1 MDFTDIGA
9 IFHVR
14 RWRLLSV
21 AAFVHL
27 FCAITRP
34 RFQDSCSPM
43 DIARFLVERRLV
55 LALLTVVISVAVGWG
70 VTKTRTDP
78 RSDAILP
85 EDDYL
90 RAEVDEVQ
98 ADFPRSRSALFTFI
112 APGGDIFNREALGAM
127 EALHERFGEVQSA
140 VAVGSLVNY
149 RLNAVDE
156 LIYGRQYLLPPLD
169 DLSDDDLSV
178 IRDVALADEDLVKS
192 QLARDGDMALAV
204 LKYRPGTDQLSE
216 RLEIARSVTALRDR
230 LRGDFPGVE
239 IYALGEDLFELDSY
253 NAQVKDRNNLAPL
266 VALATTLLLWI
277 CLNSL
282 VYALCT
288 LAVSFLAILLTLGTV
303 GWSGFA
309 FNQISNMGPLVVL
322 TIAMAHGIHI
332 ISIYLQGLHEGRT
345 KLAALEESLR
355 LNLQPVTLA
364 TVTTGMGFLSLN
376 YCSSAGIYGFGNA
389 VALGVFWSYLVTLTL
404 LPAMMLWV
412 PTRRIPRPLG
422 VRGMIRSV
430 SRLVVTR
437 SNALFWGLSVV
448 IVVCLSLLP
457 LNKVDFD
464 RFEFIDKES
473 DFHRVITALAEKIG
487 NDQSLVY
494 ALDSGE
500 YYGIANPEFMLEVER
515 FADWLEQQPDVS
527 LVSSYVGMLKN
538 LNKAEHDNDEAW
550 HRLPEDNLQ
559 VIDYLVS
566 YQLVQEIE
574 PHLEPIFDPEYTTV
588 RVVVGTSNLSNV
600 QLLDLN
606 RRIEAWYRDNI
617 NSQYRVLHGSNSIL
631 YARLNDTISRQL
643 LEGFTVSFILIT
655 LTMLIGLRSWRY
667 GLISI
672 APNLLPP
679 AVVFGVWG
687 LFVGQLSPYI
697 LMLFSISIGLVVDDS
712 VHVLS
717 KYMAARREGQQ
728 PDEAVHYSL
737 DKAGSA
743 ITITTAALAV
753 GTMILVFSNTYY
765 YQNVALMLTPI
776 IVVALLLDMLFL
788 PPLLVKFD
796 RLLDGRSDGPPGA
809 GQPTPTDPA
818 AG

>member
-1 MDFTDIGA
+1 MD
-9 IFHVR
+9 
-14 RWRLLSV
+14 L
-21 AAFVHL
+21 
-27 FCAITRP
+27 
-34 RFQDSCSPM
+34 
-43 DIARFLVERRLV
+43 ARTLVERRTLLAV
-55 LALLTVVISVAVGWG
+55 LTIIVSIVVGWG
-70 VTKTRTDP
+70 VTKTSIDP

-85 EDDYL
+85 EDDPYA
-90 RAEVDEVQ
+90 AEVKAVE

-112 APGGDIFNREALGAM
+112 APDGDIFNREALTAM
-127 EALHERFGEVQSA
+127 EALHARFGEVQSA
-140 VAVGSLVNY
+140 VAVGSMVNY
-149 RLNAVDE
+149 QLNAVDE
-156 LIYGRQYLLPPLD
+156 TIYGRQYLLPPVD
-169 DLSDDDLSV
+169 SLSDNDLAEV
-178 IRDVALADEDLVKS
+178 RDIALADEDLVKT
-192 QLARDGDMALAV
+192 QLARDGDMALAIF
-204 LKYRPGTDQLSE
+204 KYRPSGEGLSE
-216 RLEIARSVTALRDR
+216 RLEIARSVVALRDR
-230 LRGDFPGVE
+230 LRGDYPGVE
-239 IYALGEDLFELDSY
+239 IYVLGNDLFELDSY
-253 NAQVKDRNNLAPL
+253 NAQIKDRNNLAPL
-266 VALATTLLLWI
+266 VALATTLLLWL

-288 LAVSFLAILLTLGTV
+288 LVVSFLGILLTIGTV

-332 ISIYLQGLHEGRT
+332 ISIYLQGLHEGLS
-345 KLAALEESLR
+345 KLEALEQSLR

-364 TVTTGMGFLSLN
+364 TVTTAMGFLSLN

-389 VALGVFWSYLVTLTL
+389 VAMGVVWAYLVTLTL
-404 LPAMMLWV
+404 LPALIMWV

-422 VRGMIRSV
+422 VRGMIRRV
-430 SRLVVTR
+430 SDLVTQR
-437 SNALFWGLSVV
+437 GNALFWGLSVI
-448 IVVCLSLLP
+448 IVVCLAMLP

-464 RFEFIDKES
+464 RFEFIDKDS

-494 ALDSGE
+494 AIDSGQ
-500 YYGIANPEFMLEVER
+500 YYGIADPAFMLEVER
-515 FADWLEQQPDVS
+515 FADWLEEQPDVS
-527 LVSSYVGMLKN
+527 VVNSYVGMLKT
-538 LNKAEHDNDEAW
+538 LNEAENDNDEAW
-550 HRLPEDNLQ
+550 HILPDDNLQ
-559 VIDYLVS
+559 VIDYLVG

-600 QLLDLN
+600 QLLELN
-606 RRIEAWYRDNI
+606 KRIEAWHTANI
-617 NSQYRVLHGSNSIL
+617 NPDYRVLHGSNTIL

-643 LEGFTVSFILIT
+643 LEGFTVSFLLIT
-655 LTMLIGLRSWRY
+655 LTMLVGLRSVRY

-717 KYMAARREGQQ
+717 KYMAARKAGED
-728 PDEAVHYSL
+728 PDEAVRYSL

-743 ITITTAALAV
+743 ITITTAALAM
-753 GTMILVFSNTYY
+753 GTFILVFSNTYY

-776 IVVALLLDMLFL
+776 IVVALLLDLLFL
-788 PPLLVKFD
+788 PPLLVKLD
-796 RLLDGRSDGPPGA
+796 RFLDRRGEVSA
-809 GQPTPTDPA
+809 
-818 AG
+818 

>member
-1 MDFTDIGA
+1 MD
-9 IFHVR
+9 
-14 RWRLLSV
+14 L
-21 AAFVHL
+21 
-27 FCAITRP
+27 
-34 RFQDSCSPM
+34 
-43 DIARFLVERRLV
+43 ARTLVERRTLLAV
-55 LALLTVVISVAVGWG
+55 LTIIVSIVVGWG
-70 VTKTRTDP
+70 VTKTSIDT

-85 EDDYL
+85 EDDPYA
-90 RAEVDEVQ
+90 AEVKAVE

-112 APGGDIFNREALGAM
+112 APDGDIFNREALTAM
-127 EALHERFGEVQSA
+127 EALHARFGEVQSA
-140 VAVGSLVNY
+140 VAVGSMVNY

-156 LIYGRQYLLPPLD
+156 TIYGRQYLLPPVD
-169 DLSDDDLSV
+169 SLSDNDLAEV
-178 IRDVALADEDLVKS
+178 RDIALADEDLVKT
-192 QLARDGDMALAV
+192 QLARDGDMALAIF
-204 LKYRPGTDQLSE
+204 KYRPSGEGLSE
-216 RLEIARSVTALRDR
+216 RLEIARSVVALRDR
-230 LRGDFPGVE
+230 LRGDYPGVE
-239 IYALGEDLFELDSY
+239 IYVLGNDLFELDSY
-253 NAQVKDRNNLAPL
+253 NAQIKDRNNLAPL
-266 VALATTLLLWI
+266 VALATTLLLWL

-288 LAVSFLAILLTLGTV
+288 LVVSFLGILLTIGTV

-332 ISIYLQGLHEGRT
+332 ISIYLQGLHEGLS
-345 KLAALEESLR
+345 KLEALEQSLR

-364 TVTTGMGFLSLN
+364 TVTTAMGFLSLN

-389 VALGVFWSYLVTLTL
+389 VAMGVVWAYLVTLTL
-404 LPAMMLWV
+404 LPALIMWV

-422 VRGMIRSV
+422 VRGMIRRV
-430 SRLVVTR
+430 SDLVTQR
-437 SNALFWGLSVV
+437 GNALFWGLSVI
-448 IVVCLSLLP
+448 IVVCLAMLP

-464 RFEFIDKES
+464 RFEFIDKDS

-494 ALDSGE
+494 AIDSGQ
-500 YYGIANPEFMLEVER
+500 YYGIADPAFMLEVER
-515 FADWLEQQPDVS
+515 FADWLEEQPDVS
-527 LVSSYVGMLKN
+527 VVNSYVGMLKT
-538 LNKAEHDNDEAW
+538 LNEAENDNDEAW
-550 HRLPEDNLQ
+550 HILPEDNLQ
-559 VIDYLVS
+559 VIDYLVG

-600 QLLDLN
+600 QLLELN
-606 RRIEAWYRDNI
+606 KRIEAWHTANI
-617 NSQYRVLHGSNSIL
+617 NPDYRVLHGSNTIL
-631 YARLNDTISRQL
+631 YAWLNDTISRQL
-643 LEGFTVSFILIT
+643 LEGFTVSFLLIT
-655 LTMLIGLRSWRY
+655 LTMLVGLRSVRY

-717 KYMAARREGQQ
+717 KYMAARKAGEN
-728 PDEAVHYSL
+728 PDEAVRYSL

-743 ITITTAALAV
+743 ITITTAALAM
-753 GTMILVFSNTYY
+753 GTFILVFSNTYY

-776 IVVALLLDMLFL
+776 IVVALLLDLLFL
-788 PPLLVKFD
+788 PPLLVKLD
-796 RLLDGRSDGPPGA
+796 RFLDRRGEVSA
-809 GQPTPTDPA
+809 
-818 AG
+818 

>member
-1 MDFTDIGA
+1 
-9 IFHVR
+9 
-14 RWRLLSV
+14 
-21 AAFVHL
+21 
-27 FCAITRP
+27 
-34 RFQDSCSPM
+34 M
-43 DIARFLVERRLV
+43 DIARTLVKRRTLLAVLTLV
-55 LALLTVVISVAVGWG
+55 VSVVIGWG
-70 VTKTRTDP
+70 VTKTSIDP

-85 EDDYL
+85 EDDPY
-90 RAEVDEVQ
+90 AAQVAAVE

-112 APGGDIFNREALGAM
+112 APGGDIFNREALTAM
-127 EALHERFGEVQSA
+127 EALHARFGEVQSA
-140 VAVGSLVNY
+140 VAVGSMVNY

-156 LIYGRQYLLPPLD
+156 TIYGRQYLLPPVD
-169 DLSDDDLSV
+169 SLSDSDLAQV
-178 IRDVALADEDLVKS
+178 RDIALADEDLVKT
-192 QLARDGDMALAV
+192 QLARDGDMALAIF
-204 LKYRPGTDQLSE
+204 KYRPSGEGLSE
-216 RLEIARSVTALRDR
+216 RLEIARSVVALRDR
-230 LRGDFPGVE
+230 LRGDYPGVE
-239 IYALGEDLFELDSY
+239 IYVLGNDLFELDSY
-253 NAQVKDRNNLAPL
+253 NAQIKDRNNLAPL
-266 VALATTLLLWI
+266 VALATTLLLWL

-288 LAVSFLAILLTLGTV
+288 LVVSFLGILLTIGTV

-332 ISIYLQGLHEGRT
+332 ISIYLQGLHEGLS
-345 KLAALEESLR
+345 KLEALEQSLR

-364 TVTTGMGFLSLN
+364 TVTTAMGFLSLN

-389 VALGVFWSYLVTLTL
+389 VAMGVVWAYLVTLTL
-404 LPAMMLWV
+404 LPALIMWV

-422 VRGMIRSV
+422 VRGMIRRV
-430 SRLVVTR
+430 SDLVTQR
-437 SNALFWGLSVV
+437 GNALFWGLTVI
-448 IVVCLSLLP
+448 IVVCLAMLP

-464 RFEFIDKES
+464 RFEFIDKDS
-473 DFHRVITALAEKIG
+473 DFHRVITALAQKIG

-494 ALDSGE
+494 AVDSGQ
-500 YYGIANPEFMLEVER
+500 YYGIADPAFMREVER
-515 FADWLEQQPDVS
+515 FADWLEEQPDVS
-527 LVSSYVGMLKN
+527 VVNSYVGMLKT
-538 LNKAEHDNDEAW
+538 LNEAENDNDPAW
-550 HRLPEDNLQ
+550 HILPDDNLQ
-559 VIDYLVS
+559 VIDYLVG

-600 QLLDLN
+600 QLLELN
-606 RRIEAWYRDNI
+606 KSIEAWYADNI
-617 NSQYRVLHGSNSIL
+617 NPDYQVLHGSNTIL

-643 LEGFTVSFILIT
+643 LEGFTVSFLLIT
-655 LTMLIGLRSWRY
+655 LTMLVGLRSVRY

-717 KYMAARREGQQ
+717 KYMAARKAGDKPE
-728 PDEAVHYSL
+728 EAVRYSL

-743 ITITTAALAV
+743 ITITTAALAM
-753 GTMILVFSNTYY
+753 GTFILVFSNTYY

-776 IVVALLLDMLFL
+776 IVVALLLDLLFL
-788 PPLLVKFD
+788 PPLLVKLDKFLD
-796 RLLDGRSDGPPGA
+796 RR
-809 GQPTPTDPA
+809 GQISV
-818 AG
+818 

>member
-1 MDFTDIGA
+1 MD
-9 IFHVR
+9 
-14 RWRLLSV
+14 L
-21 AAFVHL
+21 
-27 FCAITRP
+27 
-34 RFQDSCSPM
+34 
-43 DIARFLVERRLV
+43 ARTLVERRTLLAV
-55 LALLTVVISVAVGWG
+55 LTIVVSVIVGWG
-70 VTKTRTDP
+70 VTKTSIDP

-85 EDDYL
+85 EDDPY
-90 RAEVDEVQ
+90 AAQVEAVE

-112 APGGDIFNREALGAM
+112 APDGDIFNREALTAM
-127 EALHERFGEVQSA
+127 EALHNRFGEVQSA

-156 LIYGRQYLLPPLD
+156 TLYGRQYLLPPLD
-169 DLSDDDLSV
+169 SLSDADLAQV
-178 IRDVALADEDLVKS
+178 RDIALTDEDLVKT
-192 QLARDGDMALAV
+192 QLARDGDMALAIF
-204 LKYRPGTDQLSE
+204 KYRPSGEGLTE
-216 RLEIARSVTALRDR
+216 RLEIARSVVALRDR
-230 LRGDFPGVE
+230 LRGDYPNVE
-239 IYALGEDLFELDSY
+239 IYVLGNDLFELDSY
-253 NAQVKDRNNLAPL
+253 NAQIKDRNNLAPL
-266 VALATTLLLWI
+266 VALATTLLLWL

-288 LAVSFLAILLTLGTV
+288 LVVSFLGILLTIGTV

-332 ISIYLQGLHEGRT
+332 ISIYLQGLHEGLT
-345 KLAALEESLR
+345 KLEALEQSLR

-364 TVTTGMGFLSLN
+364 TVTTAMGFLSLN

-389 VALGVFWSYLVTLTL
+389 VAMGVVWAYLVTLTL
-404 LPAMMLWV
+404 LPALIMWV

-422 VRGMIRSV
+422 VRGMIRRV
-430 SRLVVTR
+430 SDLVTQR
-437 SNALFWGLSVV
+437 GNALFWGLSVIIV
-448 IVVCLSLLP
+448 ICLAMLP

-464 RFEFIDKES
+464 RFEFIDKDS

-494 ALDSGE
+494 AIDSGQ
-500 YYGIANPEFMLEVER
+500 YYGIADPEFMLEVER

-527 LVSSYVGMLKN
+527 VVNSYVGMLKT
-538 LNKAEHDNDEAW
+538 LNEAENDNDPAW
-550 HRLPEDNLQ
+550 HILPNDNLQ
-559 VIDYLVS
+559 VIDYLVG

-600 QLLDLN
+600 QLLELN
-606 RRIEAWYRDNI
+606 KRIEAWHADNI
-617 NSQYRVLHGSNSIL
+617 NPDYRVLHGGNTIL
-631 YARLNDTISRQL
+631 YARLNNTISKQL
-643 LEGFTVSFILIT
+643 LEGFTVSFLLIT
-655 LTMLIGLRSWRY
+655 LTMLVGLRSVRY

-717 KYMAARREGQQ
+717 KYMAARKAGEK
-728 PDEAVHYSL
+728 PDEAVRYSL

-743 ITITTAALAV
+743 ITITTAALAM
-753 GTMILVFSNTYY
+753 GTFILVFSNTYY

-776 IVVALLLDMLFL
+776 IVVALLLDLLFL
-788 PPLLVKFD
+788 PPLLVKLD
-796 RLLDGRSDGPPGA
+796 RFLDRRGKVSA
-809 GQPTPTDPA
+809 
-818 AG
+818 

>member
-1 MDFTDIGA
+1 
-9 IFHVR
+9 
-14 RWRLLSV
+14 
-21 AAFVHL
+21 
-27 FCAITRP
+27 
-34 RFQDSCSPM
+34 M
-43 DIARFLVERRLV
+43 DIAHFLVNRRLP
-55 LALLTVVISVAVGWG
+55 LAMLTVLISALVGWG
-70 VTKTRTDP
+70 VTLTRVDP

-85 EDDYL
+85 EDDPY
-90 RAEVDEVQ
+90 AVEVEAVQ
-98 ADFPRSRSALFTFI
+98 EDFPRSRSALFTFI
-112 APGGDIFNREALGAM
+112 APEGDIFNRAALGAM
-127 EALHERFGEVQSA
+127 EALHTRFGEVQSA

-156 LIYGRQYLLPPLD
+156 VIYQRQYLLPPLD
-169 DLSDDDLSV
+169 SLTDADLEAV
-178 IRDVALADEDLVKS
+178 RRIALADEDLVKT
-192 QLARDGDMALAV
+192 QLSRDGDMALAV
-204 LKYRPGTDQLSE
+204 LKYRPASDDLKT
-216 RLEIARSVTALRDR
+216 RLDVARSVAALRDS
-230 LRGDFPGVE
+230 LRAQHPGVE
-239 IYALGEDLFELDSY
+239 VYALGNDLFELDSY
-253 NAQVKDRNNLAPL
+253 NAQIKDRNNLAPL
-266 VALATTLLLWI
+266 VALATTVLLWI

-288 LAVSFLAILLTLGTV
+288 LAVAFLAILLTVGSV

-332 ISIYLQGLHEGRT
+332 ISIYLQALHEG
-345 KLAALEESLR
+345 KAKADALYYSLR

-364 TVTTGMGFLSLN
+364 TITTAMGFLSLN
-376 YCSSAGIYGFGNA
+376 YCSSAGIYGFGNV
-389 VALGVFWSYLVTLTL
+389 VAMGVVWAYLVTLTL
-404 LPAMMLWV
+404 LPTIMLWI
-412 PTRRIPRPLG
+412 PARKIPRPLG
-422 VRGMIRSV
+422 IRGLINATAQ
-430 SRLVVTR
+430 LVTR
-437 SNALFWGLSVV
+437 HSNPLFWGLSLV
-448 IVVCLSLLP
+448 IIACLALLP
-457 LNKVDFD
+457 LNKVDFN
-464 RFEFIDKES
+464 RYEFIDKES

-550 HRLPEDNLQ
+550 HKLPGDNLQ

-574 PHLEPIFDPEYTTV
+574 PHLEPIFDPEYTTI
-588 RVVVGTSNLSNV
+588 RVMVGTSNLSNV

-606 RRIEAWYRDNI
+606 RRIEAWYRENI
-617 NSQYRVLHGSNSIL
+617 SSQYRVLHGSNSIL

-655 LTMLIGLRSWRY
+655 LTMLVGLRSWRY

-672 APNLLPP
+672 APNLFPP

-687 LFVGQLSPYI
+687 LLVGQLSPYI

-717 KYMAARREGQQ
+717 KYMTARKEGKS
-728 PDEAVHYSL
+728 PEEAVHYSL

-743 ITITTAALAV
+743 ITITTAGLAI
-753 GTMILVFSNTYY
+753 GTFILVFSNTFY

-776 IVVALLLDMLFL
+776 IVVALLLDVLFL
-788 PPLLVKFD
+788 PPLLVKLD
-796 RLLDGRSDGPPGA
+796 RLLGKGAPPA
-809 GQPTPTDPA
+809 TT
-818 AG
+818 

>member
-1 MDFTDIGA
+1 MD
-9 IFHVR
+9 
-14 RWRLLSV
+14 L
-21 AAFVHL
+21 
-27 FCAITRP
+27 
-34 RFQDSCSPM
+34 
-43 DIARFLVERRLV
+43 ARTLVERRTLLAV
-55 LALLTVVISVAVGWG
+55 LTIIVSIVVGWG
-70 VTKTRTDP
+70 VTKTSIDP

-85 EDDYL
+85 EDDPYA
-90 RAEVDEVQ
+90 AEVKAVE

-112 APGGDIFNREALGAM
+112 APDGDIFNREALTAM
-127 EALHERFGEVQSA
+127 EALHARFGEVQSA
-140 VAVGSLVNY
+140 VAVGSMVNY

-156 LIYGRQYLLPPLD
+156 TIYGRQYLLPPVD
-169 DLSDDDLSV
+169 SLSDNDLAEV
-178 IRDVALADEDLVKS
+178 RDIALADEDLVKT
-192 QLARDGDMALAV
+192 QLARDGDMALAIF
-204 LKYRPGTDQLSE
+204 KYRPSGEGLSE
-216 RLEIARSVTALRDR
+216 RLEIARSVVALRDR
-230 LRGDFPGVE
+230 LRGDYPGVE
-239 IYALGEDLFELDSY
+239 IYVLGNDLFELDSY
-253 NAQVKDRNNLAPL
+253 NAQIKDRNNLAPL
-266 VALATTLLLWI
+266 VALATTLLLWL

-288 LAVSFLAILLTLGTV
+288 LVVSFLGILLTIGTV

-332 ISIYLQGLHEGRT
+332 ISIYLQGLHEGLS
-345 KLAALEESLR
+345 KLEALEQSLR

-364 TVTTGMGFLSLN
+364 TVTTAMGFLSLN

-389 VALGVFWSYLVTLTL
+389 VAMGVVWAYLVTLTL
-404 LPAMMLWV
+404 LPALIMWV

-422 VRGMIRSV
+422 VRGMIRRV
-430 SRLVVTR
+430 SDLVTQR
-437 SNALFWGLSVV
+437 GNALFWGLSVV
-448 IVVCLSLLP
+448 IVVCLAMLP

-464 RFEFIDKES
+464 RFEFIDKDS

-494 ALDSGE
+494 AIDSGQ
-500 YYGIANPEFMLEVER
+500 YYGIADPAFMLEVER
-515 FADWLEQQPDVS
+515 FADWLEEQPDVS
-527 LVSSYVGMLKN
+527 VVNSYVGMLKT
-538 LNKAEHDNDEAW
+538 LNEAENDNDEAW
-550 HRLPEDNLQ
+550 HILPEDNLQ
-559 VIDYLVS
+559 VIDYLVG

-600 QLLDLN
+600 QLLELN
-606 RRIEAWYRDNI
+606 KRIEAWHTANI
-617 NSQYRVLHGSNSIL
+617 NPDYRVLHGSNTIL

-643 LEGFTVSFILIT
+643 LEGFTVSFLLIT
-655 LTMLIGLRSWRY
+655 LTMLVGLRSVRY

-717 KYMAARREGQQ
+717 KYMAARKAGEN
-728 PDEAVHYSL
+728 PDEAVRYSL

-743 ITITTAALAV
+743 ITITTAALAM
-753 GTMILVFSNTYY
+753 GTFILVFSNTYY

-776 IVVALLLDMLFL
+776 IVVALLLDLLFL
-788 PPLLVKFD
+788 PPLLVKLD
-796 RLLDGRSDGPPGA
+796 RFLDRRGEVSA
-809 GQPTPTDPA
+809 
-818 AG
+818 

>member
-1 MDFTDIGA
+1 MD
-9 IFHVR
+9 
-14 RWRLLSV
+14 L
-21 AAFVHL
+21 
-27 FCAITRP
+27 
-34 RFQDSCSPM
+34 
-43 DIARFLVERRLV
+43 ARTLVERRTLLAV
-55 LALLTVVISVAVGWG
+55 LTIIVSIVVGWG
-70 VTKTRTDP
+70 VTKTSIDP

-85 EDDYL
+85 EDDPYA
-90 RAEVDEVQ
+90 AEVKAVE

-112 APGGDIFNREALGAM
+112 APDGDIFNREALTAM
-127 EALHERFGEVQSA
+127 EALHARFGEVQSA
-140 VAVGSLVNY
+140 VAVGSMVNY

-156 LIYGRQYLLPPLD
+156 TIYGRQYLLPPVD
-169 DLSDDDLSV
+169 SLSDNDLAEV
-178 IRDVALADEDLVKS
+178 RDIALADEDLVKT
-192 QLARDGDMALAV
+192 QLARDGDMALAIF
-204 LKYRPGTDQLSE
+204 KYRPSGEGLSE
-216 RLEIARSVTALRDR
+216 RLEIARSVVALRDR
-230 LRGDFPGVE
+230 LRGDYPGVE
-239 IYALGEDLFELDSY
+239 IYVLGNDLFELDSY
-253 NAQVKDRNNLAPL
+253 NAQIKDRNNLAPL
-266 VALATTLLLWI
+266 VALATTLLLWL

-288 LAVSFLAILLTLGTV
+288 LVVSFLGILLTIGTV

-332 ISIYLQGLHEGRT
+332 ISIYLQGLHEGLS
-345 KLAALEESLR
+345 KLEALEQSLR

-364 TVTTGMGFLSLN
+364 TVTTAMGFLSLN

-389 VALGVFWSYLVTLTL
+389 VAMGVVWAYLVTLTL
-404 LPAMMLWV
+404 LPALIMWV

-422 VRGMIRSV
+422 VRGMIRRV
-430 SRLVVTR
+430 SDLVTQR
-437 SNALFWGLSVV
+437 GNALFWGLSVI
-448 IVVCLSLLP
+448 IVVCLAMLP

-464 RFEFIDKES
+464 RFEFIDKDS

-494 ALDSGE
+494 AIDSGQ
-500 YYGIANPEFMLEVER
+500 YYGIADPVFMLEVER
-515 FADWLEQQPDVS
+515 FADWLEEQPDVS
-527 LVSSYVGMLKN
+527 VVNSYVGMLKT
-538 LNKAEHDNDEAW
+538 LNEAENDNDEAW
-550 HRLPEDNLQ
+550 HILPDDNLQ
-559 VIDYLVS
+559 VIDYLVG

-600 QLLDLN
+600 QLLELN
-606 RRIEAWYRDNI
+606 KRIEAWHTANI
-617 NSQYRVLHGSNSIL
+617 NPDYRVLHGSNTIL

-643 LEGFTVSFILIT
+643 LEGFTVSFLLIT
-655 LTMLIGLRSWRY
+655 LTMLVGLRSVRY

-717 KYMAARREGQQ
+717 KYMAARKAGED
-728 PDEAVHYSL
+728 PDEAVRYSL

-743 ITITTAALAV
+743 ITITTAALAM
-753 GTMILVFSNTYY
+753 GTFILVFSNTYY

-776 IVVALLLDMLFL
+776 IVVALLLDLLFL
-788 PPLLVKFD
+788 PPLLVKLD
-796 RLLDGRSDGPPGA
+796 RFLDRRGEVSA
-809 GQPTPTDPA
+809 
-818 AG
+818 

>member
-1 MDFTDIGA
+1 MD
-9 IFHVR
+9 
-14 RWRLLSV
+14 L
-21 AAFVHL
+21 
-27 FCAITRP
+27 
-34 RFQDSCSPM
+34 
-43 DIARFLVERRLV
+43 ARTLVERRTLLAV
-55 LALLTVVISVAVGWG
+55 LTIVVSVIVGWG
-70 VTKTRTDP
+70 VTKTSIDP

-85 EDDYL
+85 EDDPY
-90 RAEVDEVQ
+90 AAQVEAVE

-112 APGGDIFNREALGAM
+112 APDGDIFNREALTAM
-127 EALHERFGEVQSA
+127 EALHNRFGEVQSA

-156 LIYGRQYLLPPLD
+156 TLYGRQYLLPPLD
-169 DLSDDDLSV
+169 SLSDADLAQV
-178 IRDVALADEDLVKS
+178 RDIALTDEDLVKT
-192 QLARDGDMALAV
+192 QLARDGDMALAIF
-204 LKYRPGTDQLSE
+204 KYRPSGEGLTE
-216 RLEIARSVTALRDR
+216 RLEIARSVVALRDR
-230 LRGDFPGVE
+230 LRGDYPNVE
-239 IYALGEDLFELDSY
+239 IYVLGNDLFELDSY
-253 NAQVKDRNNLAPL
+253 NAQIKDRNNLAPL
-266 VALATTLLLWI
+266 VALATTLLLWL

-288 LAVSFLAILLTLGTV
+288 LVVSFLGILLTIGTV

-309 FNQISNMGPLVVL
+309 FNQISNMGPLIVL

-332 ISIYLQGLHEGRT
+332 ISIYLQGLHEGLT
-345 KLAALEESLR
+345 KLEALEQSLR

-364 TVTTGMGFLSLN
+364 TVTTAMGFLSLN

-389 VALGVFWSYLVTLTL
+389 VAMGVVWAYLVTLTL
-404 LPAMMLWV
+404 LPALIMWV

-422 VRGMIRSV
+422 VRGMIRRV
-430 SRLVVTR
+430 SDLVTQR
-437 SNALFWGLSVV
+437 GNALFWGLSVIIV
-448 IVVCLSLLP
+448 ICLAMLP

-464 RFEFIDKES
+464 RFEFIDKDS

-494 ALDSGE
+494 AIDSGQ
-500 YYGIANPEFMLEVER
+500 YYGIADPEFMLEVER

-527 LVSSYVGMLKN
+527 VVNSYVGMLKT
-538 LNKAEHDNDEAW
+538 LNEAENDNDPAW
-550 HRLPEDNLQ
+550 HILPNDNLQ
-559 VIDYLVS
+559 VIDYLVG

-600 QLLDLN
+600 QLLELN
-606 RRIEAWYRDNI
+606 KRIEAWHADNI
-617 NSQYRVLHGSNSIL
+617 NPDYRVLHGGNTIL
-631 YARLNDTISRQL
+631 YARLNNTISKQL
-643 LEGFTVSFILIT
+643 LEGFTVSFLLIT
-655 LTMLIGLRSWRY
+655 LTMLVGLRSVRY

-717 KYMAARREGQQ
+717 KYMAARKAGEK
-728 PDEAVHYSL
+728 PDEAVRYSL

-743 ITITTAALAV
+743 ITITTAALAM
-753 GTMILVFSNTYY
+753 GTFILVFSNTYY

-776 IVVALLLDMLFL
+776 IVVALLLDLLFL
-788 PPLLVKFD
+788 PPLLVKLD
-796 RLLDGRSDGPPGA
+796 RFLDRRGKVSA
-809 GQPTPTDPA
+809 
-818 AG
+818 

>member
-1 MDFTDIGA
+1 MTI
-9 IFHVR
+9 IV
-14 RWRLLSV
+14 SIV
-21 AAFVHL
+21 
-27 FCAITRP
+27 
-34 RFQDSCSPM
+34 
-43 DIARFLVERRLV
+43 
-55 LALLTVVISVAVGWG
+55 VGWG
-70 VTKTRTDP
+70 VTKTSIDP

-85 EDDYL
+85 EDDPYA
-90 RAEVDEVQ
+90 AEVKAVE

-112 APGGDIFNREALGAM
+112 APDGDIFNREALTAM
-127 EALHERFGEVQSA
+127 EALHARFGEVQSA
-140 VAVGSLVNY
+140 VAVGSMVNY

-156 LIYGRQYLLPPLD
+156 TIYGRQYLLPPVD
-169 DLSDDDLSV
+169 SLSDNDLAEV
-178 IRDVALADEDLVKS
+178 RDIALADEDLVKT
-192 QLARDGDMALAV
+192 QLARDGDMALAIF
-204 LKYRPGTDQLSE
+204 KYRPSGEGLSE
-216 RLEIARSVTALRDR
+216 RLEIARSVVALRDR
-230 LRGDFPGVE
+230 LRGDYPGVE
-239 IYALGEDLFELDSY
+239 IYVLGNDLFELDSY
-253 NAQVKDRNNLAPL
+253 NAQIKDRNNLAPL
-266 VALATTLLLWI
+266 VALATTLLLWL

-288 LAVSFLAILLTLGTV
+288 LVVSFLGILLTIGTV

-332 ISIYLQGLHEGRT
+332 ISIYLQGLHEGLS
-345 KLAALEESLR
+345 KLEALEQSLR

-364 TVTTGMGFLSLN
+364 TVTTAMGFLSLN
-376 YCSSAGIYGFGNA
+376 YCSSVGIYGFGNA
-389 VALGVFWSYLVTLTL
+389 VAMGVVWAYLVTLTL
-404 LPAMMLWV
+404 LPALIMWV

-422 VRGMIRSV
+422 VRGMIRRV
-430 SRLVVTR
+430 SDLVTQR
-437 SNALFWGLSVV
+437 GNALFWGLSVI
-448 IVVCLSLLP
+448 IVVCLAMLP

-464 RFEFIDKES
+464 RFEFIDKDS

-494 ALDSGE
+494 AIDSGQ
-500 YYGIANPEFMLEVER
+500 YYGIADPAFMLEVER
-515 FADWLEQQPDVS
+515 FADWLKEQPDVS
-527 LVSSYVGMLKN
+527 VVNSYVGMLKT
-538 LNKAEHDNDEAW
+538 LNEAENDNDEAW
-550 HRLPEDNLQ
+550 HILPDDNLQ
-559 VIDYLVS
+559 VIDYLVG

-600 QLLDLN
+600 QLLELN
-606 RRIEAWYRDNI
+606 KRIEAWHTANI
-617 NSQYRVLHGSNSIL
+617 NPDYRVLHGSNTIL

-643 LEGFTVSFILIT
+643 LEGFTVSFLLIT
-655 LTMLIGLRSWRY
+655 LTMLVGLRSVRY

-717 KYMAARREGQQ
+717 KYMAARKAGED
-728 PDEAVHYSL
+728 PDEAVRYSL

-743 ITITTAALAV
+743 ITITTAALAM
-753 GTMILVFSNTYY
+753 GTFILVFSNTYY

-776 IVVALLLDMLFL
+776 IVVALLLDLLFL
-788 PPLLVKFD
+788 PPLLVKLD
-796 RLLDGRSDGPPGA
+796 RFLDRRGEVSA
-809 GQPTPTDPA
+809 
-818 AG
+818 

>member
-1 MDFTDIGA
+1 
-9 IFHVR
+9 
-14 RWRLLSV
+14 
-21 AAFVHL
+21 
-27 FCAITRP
+27 
-34 RFQDSCSPM
+34 M
-43 DIARFLVERRLV
+43 DIAHALVKRRSLLAV
-55 LALLTVVISVAVGWG
+55 LTIATSIGVGWG
-70 VTKTRTDP
+70 VTKTSIDP

-85 EDDYL
+85 EDDPY
-90 RAEVDEVQ
+90 AAQVEAVE
-98 ADFPRSRSALFTFI
+98 ADFPRNRSALFTFI
-112 APGGDIFNREALGAM
+112 APDGDIFNREALTAM
-127 EALHERFGEVQSA
+127 EALHARFGEVQSA

-149 RLNAVDE
+149 RLNPVDE
-156 LIYGRQYLLPPLD
+156 TQYGRQYLLPPVD
-169 DLSDDDLSV
+169 SLSDDELAQV
-178 IRDVALADEDLVKS
+178 RDIALADEDLVKT
-192 QLARDGDMALAV
+192 QLARDGDMALAAF
-204 LKYRPGTDQLSE
+204 KYRPSGEGLAE
-216 RLEIARSVTALRDR
+216 RLDIARSVVALRDR
-230 LRGDFPGVE
+230 LREDYPGVE
-239 IYALGEDLFELDSY
+239 IYVLGNDLFELDSY
-253 NAQVKDRNNLAPL
+253 NAQIKDRNNLAPL
-266 VALATTLLLWI
+266 VALATTVLLWL

-288 LAVSFLAILLTLGTV
+288 LAVSFLAILLTIGTV

-332 ISIYLQGLHEGRT
+332 IAIYLQGLHEGLT
-345 KLAALEESLR
+345 KIDALEHSVR

-389 VALGVFWSYLVTLTL
+389 VAIGVFWAYLVTLTL
-404 LPAMMLWV
+404 LPALIMWV

-422 VRGMIRSV
+422 VRGMIRRV
-430 SRLVVTR
+430 SALVTQR
-437 SNALFWGLSVV
+437 GNALFWGLSLI
-448 IVVCLSLLP
+448 IVVCLAMLP

-464 RFEFIDKES
+464 RFEFIDKDS

-494 ALDSGE
+494 AIDSGE
-500 YYGIANPEFMLEVER
+500 YYGIANPEFMLEIER
-515 FADWLEQQPDVS
+515 FADWLEEQPDVG
-527 LVSSYVGMLKN
+527 LVNSYVGMLKT
-538 LNKAEHDNDEAW
+538 LNEAENDNDEAW
-550 HRLPEDNLQ
+550 HVLPDDNLQ
-559 VIDYLVS
+559 VIDYLVG

-600 QLLDLN
+600 QLLELN
-606 RRIEAWYRDNI
+606 QRIEAWHSNNI
-617 NSQYRVLHGSNSIL
+617 NPDYRVLHGSNTIL

-643 LEGFTVSFILIT
+643 LEGFTVSFLLIT
-655 LTMLIGLRSWRY
+655 LTMLVGLRSVRY

-717 KYMAARREGQQ
+717 KYMAARKAGKN
-728 PDEAVHYSL
+728 PDEAVRYSL

-743 ITITTAALAV
+743 ITITTAALAM
-753 GTMILVFSNTYY
+753 GTFILVFSNTYY

-776 IVVALLLDMLFL
+776 IVVALLLDVLFL
-788 PPLLVKFD
+788 PPLLVK
-796 RLLDGRSDGPPGA
+796 LDNMFARPDQVSA
-809 GQPTPTDPA
+809 
-818 AG
+818 

>member
-1 MDFTDIGA
+1 
-9 IFHVR
+9 
-14 RWRLLSV
+14 
-21 AAFVHL
+21 
-27 FCAITRP
+27 
-34 RFQDSCSPM
+34 M
-43 DIARFLVERRLV
+43 DIARILVERRGLLAVLTLLV
-55 LALLTVVISVAVGWG
+55 SMAVGWG
-70 VTKTRTDP
+70 VTKTSVDP

-85 EDDYL
+85 EDDRL
-90 RAEVDEVQ
+90 AVEVEEVL

-112 APGGDIFNREALGAM
+112 APDGDIFNREALGAM
-127 EALHERFGEVQSA
+127 EALHVRFGEVQSA
-140 VAVGSLVNY
+140 VAVGSIVNY

-156 LIYGRQYLLPPLD
+156 LVYGRQYLLPPIAS
-169 DLSDDDLSV
+169 LSDADLSV
-178 IRDVALADEDLVKS
+178 IRDIALADEDLVKS
-192 QLARDGDMALAV
+192 QLARGGDMALAV
-204 LKYRPGTDQLSE
+204 LKYRPGTDQLTE
-216 RLEIARSVTALRDR
+216 RLDIARSVAVLRDR
-230 LRGDFPGVE
+230 LREDFPGVE
-239 IYALGEDLFELDSY
+239 IYSLGEDLFELDSY
-253 NAQVKDRNNLAPL
+253 NAQMKDRNNLAPL
-266 VALATTLLLWI
+266 VALATTLLLWV

-288 LAVSFLAILLTLGTV
+288 LVVSFLAIILTLGTV

-345 KLAALEESLR
+345 KTDALEESLR

-389 VALGVFWSYLVTLTL
+389 VALGVFWAYLVTLTL
-404 LPAMMLWV
+404 LPAIMLWV

-422 VRGMIRSV
+422 VRGMIRAV
-430 SRLVVTR
+430 SNLVTSR
-437 SNALFWGLSVV
+437 SNSLFWGLSLA
-448 IVVCLSLLP
+448 IIVCLALLP

-464 RFEFIDKES
+464 RFEFIDKDS

-494 ALDSGE
+494 AIDSGE
-500 YYGIANPEFMLEVER
+500 YYGIANPEFMLEIER
-515 FADWLEQQPDVS
+515 FADWLEEQPDVS
-527 LVSSYVGMLKN
+527 LVGSYVGMLKN
-538 LNKAEHDNDEAW
+538 LNKAENDNDEAW
-550 HRLPEDNLQ
+550 HKLPEDNLQ

-600 QLLDLN
+600 ELLNLN
-606 RRIEAWYRDNI
+606 RRIEAWYEANI
-617 NSQYRVLHGSNSIL
+617 SSDYRVLHGSNSIL

-655 LTMLIGLRSWRY
+655 LTMLIGLRSLRY

-717 KYMAARREGQQ
+717 KYIAARKAGEQ
-728 PDEAVHYSL
+728 PDDAVRYSL

-743 ITITTAALAV
+743 ITITTAALAM
-753 GTMILVFSNTYY
+753 GTFILVFSNTYY

-776 IVVALLLDMLFL
+776 IVVALLLDLLFL
-788 PPLLVKFD
+788 PPLLVKLD
-796 RLLDGRSDGPPGA
+796 RLLDRRPPAQTGGEPAGSGSGGR
-809 GQPTPTDPA
+809 
-818 AG
+818 

>member
-1 MDFTDIGA
+1 
-9 IFHVR
+9 
-14 RWRLLSV
+14 
-21 AAFVHL
+21 
-27 FCAITRP
+27 
-34 RFQDSCSPM
+34 M
-43 DIARFLVERRLV
+43 DIARTLVKRRTLLAVLTLV
-55 LALLTVVISVAVGWG
+55 VSVVIGWG
-70 VTKTRTDP
+70 VTKTSIDP

-85 EDDYL
+85 EDDPY
-90 RAEVDEVQ
+90 AAQVAAVE

-112 APGGDIFNREALGAM
+112 APGGDIFNREALTAM
-127 EALHERFGEVQSA
+127 EALHARFGEVQSA
-140 VAVGSLVNY
+140 VAVGSMVNY

-156 LIYGRQYLLPPLD
+156 TIYGRQYLLPPVD
-169 DLSDDDLSV
+169 SLSDSDLAQV
-178 IRDVALADEDLVKS
+178 RDIALADEDLVKT
-192 QLARDGDMALAV
+192 QLARDGDMALAIF
-204 LKYRPGTDQLSE
+204 KYRPSGEGLSE
-216 RLEIARSVTALRDR
+216 RLEIARSVVALRDR
-230 LRGDFPGVE
+230 LRGDYPGVE
-239 IYALGEDLFELDSY
+239 IYVLGNDLFELDSY
-253 NAQVKDRNNLAPL
+253 NAQIKDRNNLAPL
-266 VALATTLLLWI
+266 VALATTLLLWL

-288 LAVSFLAILLTLGTV
+288 LVVSFLGILLTIGTV

-332 ISIYLQGLHEGRT
+332 ISIYLQGLHEGLS
-345 KLAALEESLR
+345 KLEALEQSLR

-364 TVTTGMGFLSLN
+364 TVTTAMGFLSLN

-389 VALGVFWSYLVTLTL
+389 VAMGVVWAYLVTLTL
-404 LPAMMLWV
+404 LPALIMWV

-422 VRGMIRSV
+422 VRGMIRQV
-430 SRLVVTR
+430 SALVTER
-437 SNALFWGLSVV
+437 GNALFWGLSVI
-448 IVVCLSLLP
+448 IVVCLAMLP

-464 RFEFIDKES
+464 RFEFIDKDS
-473 DFHRVITALAEKIG
+473 DFHRVITALAQKIG

-494 ALDSGE
+494 AVDSGQ
-500 YYGIANPEFMLEVER
+500 YYGIADPAFMREVER
-515 FADWLEQQPDVS
+515 FADWLEEQPDVS
-527 LVSSYVGMLKN
+527 VVNSYVGMLKT
-538 LNKAEHDNDEAW
+538 LNEAENDNDPAW
-550 HRLPEDNLQ
+550 HILPDDNLQ
-559 VIDYLVS
+559 VIDYLVG

-600 QLLDLN
+600 QLLELN
-606 RRIEAWYRDNI
+606 KRIEAWYADNI
-617 NSQYRVLHGSNSIL
+617 NPDYQVLHGSNTIL

-643 LEGFTVSFILIT
+643 LEGFTVSFLLIT
-655 LTMLIGLRSWRY
+655 LTMLVGLRSVRY

-717 KYMAARREGQQ
+717 KYMAARKAGDKPE
-728 PDEAVHYSL
+728 EAVRYSL

-743 ITITTAALAV
+743 ITITTAALAM
-753 GTMILVFSNTYY
+753 GTFILVFSNTYY

-776 IVVALLLDMLFL
+776 IVVALLLDLLFL
-788 PPLLVKFD
+788 PPLLVKLDKFLD
-796 RLLDGRSDGPPGA
+796 RR
-809 GQPTPTDPA
+809 GQVSV
-818 AG
+818 

>member
-1 MDFTDIGA
+1 
-9 IFHVR
+9 
-14 RWRLLSV
+14 
-21 AAFVHL
+21 
-27 FCAITRP
+27 
-34 RFQDSCSPM
+34 M
-43 DIARFLVERRLV
+43 DIARVLVERRSLLAVLTLV
-55 LALLTVVISVAVGWG
+55 VSIVVGWG
-70 VTKTRTDP
+70 VTKTSIDP

-85 EDDYL
+85 EDDPY
-90 RAEVDEVQ
+90 AAQVEEVE

-112 APGGDIFNREALGAM
+112 APDGNIFNREALTAM
-127 EALHERFGEVQSA
+127 EALHQRFGEVQSA
-140 VAVGSLVNY
+140 VAVGSMVNY

-156 LIYGRQYLLPPLD
+156 TIYGRQYLLPPVD
-169 DLSDDDLSV
+169 SLSDADLAQV
-178 IRDVALADEDLVKS
+178 RDIALADEDLVKT

-204 LKYRPGTDQLSE
+204 FKYRPSGEGLTE
-216 RLEIARSVTALRDR
+216 RLEIARSVVALRDR

-239 IYALGEDLFELDSY
+239 IYALGNDLFELDSY
-253 NAQVKDRNNLAPL
+253 NAQIKDRNNLAPL
-266 VALATTLLLWI
+266 VALATTLLLWL

-288 LAVSFLAILLTLGTV
+288 LVVSFLGIFLTIGTV

-332 ISIYLQGLHEGRT
+332 ISIYLQGLHEGLS
-345 KLAALEESLR
+345 KVDALEQSLR

-389 VALGVFWSYLVTLTL
+389 VAMGVFWAYLVTLTL
-404 LPAMMLWV
+404 LPALIMWV

-422 VRGMIRSV
+422 VRGMIRRV
-430 SRLVVTR
+430 SELVTQKG
-437 SNALFWGLSVV
+437 NALFWGLSVI
-448 IVVCLSLLP
+448 IVVCLAMLP

-464 RFEFIDKES
+464 RFEFIDKDS

-487 NDQSLVY
+487 NDQSLIY
-494 ALDSGE
+494 AIDSGE

-515 FADWLEQQPDVS
+515 FADWLEEQPDVGM
-527 LVSSYVGMLKN
+527 VNSYVGMLKT
-538 LNKAEHDNDEAW
+538 LNEAENDNDAAW
-550 HRLPEDNLQ
+550 HILPDDNLQ
-559 VIDYLVS
+559 VIDYLVG

-588 RVVVGTSNLSNV
+588 RVVVGTSNLSNA
-600 QLLDLN
+600 QLLALN
-606 RRIEAWYRDNI
+606 KRIEAWHADNI
-617 NSQYRVLHGSNSIL
+617 NPEYRVMHGSNTIL

-643 LEGFTVSFILIT
+643 LEGFTVSFLLIT
-655 LTMLIGLRSWRY
+655 LTMLVGLRSVRY

-717 KYMAARREGQQ
+717 KYMAARKAGEK
-728 PDEAVHYSL
+728 PEEAVRYSL

-743 ITITTAALAV
+743 ITITTAALAM
-753 GTMILVFSNTYY
+753 GTFILVFSNTYY

-776 IVVALLLDMLFL
+776 IVVALLLDLLFL
-788 PPLLVKFD
+788 PPLLVKLDKFLD
-796 RLLDGRSDGPPGA
+796 RRGTV
-809 GQPTPTDPA
+809 PT
-818 AG
+818 

>member
-1 MDFTDIGA
+1 MD
-9 IFHVR
+9 
-14 RWRLLSV
+14 L
-21 AAFVHL
+21 
-27 FCAITRP
+27 
-34 RFQDSCSPM
+34 
-43 DIARFLVERRLV
+43 ARTLVERRTLLAV
-55 LALLTVVISVAVGWG
+55 LTIIVSIVVGWG
-70 VTKTRTDP
+70 VTKTSIDP

-85 EDDYL
+85 EDDPYA
-90 RAEVDEVQ
+90 AEVKAVE

-112 APGGDIFNREALGAM
+112 APDGDIFNREALTAM
-127 EALHERFGEVQSA
+127 EALHARFGEVQSA
-140 VAVGSLVNY
+140 VAVGSMVNY

-156 LIYGRQYLLPPLD
+156 TIYGRQYLLPPVD
-169 DLSDDDLSV
+169 SLSDNDLAEV
-178 IRDVALADEDLVKS
+178 RDIALADEDLVKT
-192 QLARDGDMALAV
+192 QLARDGDMALAIF
-204 LKYRPGTDQLSE
+204 KYRPSGEGLSE
-216 RLEIARSVTALRDR
+216 RLEIARSVVALRDR
-230 LRGDFPGVE
+230 LRGDYPGVE
-239 IYALGEDLFELDSY
+239 IYVLGNDLFELDSY
-253 NAQVKDRNNLAPL
+253 NAQIKDRNNLAPL
-266 VALATTLLLWI
+266 VALATTLLLWL

-288 LAVSFLAILLTLGTV
+288 LVVSFLGILLTIGTV

-332 ISIYLQGLHEGRT
+332 ISIYLQGLHEGLS
-345 KLAALEESLR
+345 KLEALEQSLR

-364 TVTTGMGFLSLN
+364 TVTTAMGFLSLN

-389 VALGVFWSYLVTLTL
+389 VAMGVVWAYLVTLTL
-404 LPAMMLWV
+404 LPALIMWV

-422 VRGMIRSV
+422 VRGMIRRV
-430 SRLVVTR
+430 SDLVTQR
-437 SNALFWGLSVV
+437 GNALFWGLSVI
-448 IVVCLSLLP
+448 IVVCLAMLP

-464 RFEFIDKES
+464 RFEFIDKDS

-494 ALDSGE
+494 AIDSGQ
-500 YYGIANPEFMLEVER
+500 YYGIADPVFMLEVER
-515 FADWLEQQPDVS
+515 FADWLEEQPDVS
-527 LVSSYVGMLKN
+527 VVNSYVGMLKT
-538 LNKAEHDNDEAW
+538 LNEAENDNDEAW
-550 HRLPEDNLQ
+550 HILPEDNLQ
-559 VIDYLVS
+559 VIDYLVG

-600 QLLDLN
+600 QLLELN
-606 RRIEAWYRDNI
+606 KRIEAWHTANI
-617 NSQYRVLHGSNSIL
+617 NPDYRVLHGSNTIL

-643 LEGFTVSFILIT
+643 LEGFTVSFLLIT
-655 LTMLIGLRSWRY
+655 LTMLVGLRSVRY

-717 KYMAARREGQQ
+717 KYMAARKAGEN
-728 PDEAVHYSL
+728 PDEAVRYSL

-743 ITITTAALAV
+743 ITITTAALAM
-753 GTMILVFSNTYY
+753 GTFILVFSNTYY

-776 IVVALLLDMLFL
+776 IVVALLLDLLFL
-788 PPLLVKFD
+788 PPLLVKLD
-796 RLLDGRSDGPPGA
+796 RFLDRRGEVSA
-809 GQPTPTDPA
+809 
-818 AG
+818 

>member
-1 MDFTDIGA
+1 MD
-9 IFHVR
+9 
-14 RWRLLSV
+14 L
-21 AAFVHL
+21 
-27 FCAITRP
+27 
-34 RFQDSCSPM
+34 
-43 DIARFLVERRLV
+43 ARTLVERRTLLAV
-55 LALLTVVISVAVGWG
+55 LTIIVSIVVGWG
-70 VTKTRTDP
+70 VTKTSIDP

-85 EDDYL
+85 EDDPYA
-90 RAEVDEVQ
+90 AEVKAVE

-112 APGGDIFNREALGAM
+112 APDGDIFNREALTAM
-127 EALHERFGEVQSA
+127 EALHARFGEVQSA
-140 VAVGSLVNY
+140 VAVGSMVNY

-156 LIYGRQYLLPPLD
+156 TIYGRQYLLPPVD
-169 DLSDDDLSV
+169 SLSDNDLAEV
-178 IRDVALADEDLVKS
+178 RDIALADEDLVKT
-192 QLARDGDMALAV
+192 QLARDGDMALAIF
-204 LKYRPGTDQLSE
+204 KYRPSGEGLSE
-216 RLEIARSVTALRDR
+216 RLEIARSVVALRDR
-230 LRGDFPGVE
+230 LRGDYPGVE
-239 IYALGEDLFELDSY
+239 IYVLGNDLFELDSY
-253 NAQVKDRNNLAPL
+253 NAQIKDRNNLAPL
-266 VALATTLLLWI
+266 VALATTLLLWL

-288 LAVSFLAILLTLGTV
+288 LVVSFLGILLTIGTV

-332 ISIYLQGLHEGRT
+332 ISIYLQGLHEGLS
-345 KLAALEESLR
+345 KLEALEQSLR

-364 TVTTGMGFLSLN
+364 TVTTAMGFLSLN

-389 VALGVFWSYLVTLTL
+389 VAMGVVWAYLVTLTL
-404 LPAMMLWV
+404 LPALIMWV

-422 VRGMIRSV
+422 VRGMIRRV
-430 SRLVVTR
+430 SDLVTQR
-437 SNALFWGLSVV
+437 GNALFWGLSVIIV
-448 IVVCLSLLP
+448 ICLAMLP

-464 RFEFIDKES
+464 RFEFIDKDS

-494 ALDSGE
+494 AIDSGQ
-500 YYGIANPEFMLEVER
+500 YYGIADPVFMLEVER
-515 FADWLEQQPDVS
+515 FADWLEEQPDVS
-527 LVSSYVGMLKN
+527 VVNSYVGMLKT
-538 LNKAEHDNDEAW
+538 LNEAENDNDEAW
-550 HRLPEDNLQ
+550 HILPDDNLQ
-559 VIDYLVS
+559 VIDYLVG

-600 QLLDLN
+600 QLLELN
-606 RRIEAWYRDNI
+606 KRIEAWHTANI
-617 NSQYRVLHGSNSIL
+617 NPDYRVLHGSNTIL

-643 LEGFTVSFILIT
+643 LEGFTVSFLLIT
-655 LTMLIGLRSWRY
+655 LTMLVGLRSVRY

-717 KYMAARREGQQ
+717 KYMAARKAGEN
-728 PDEAVHYSL
+728 PDEAVRYSL

-743 ITITTAALAV
+743 ITITTAALAMC
-753 GTMILVFSNTYY
+753 TFILVFSNTYY

-776 IVVALLLDMLFL
+776 IVVALLLDLLFL
-788 PPLLVKFD
+788 PPLLVKLD
-796 RLLDGRSDGPPGA
+796 RFLDRRGEVSA
-809 GQPTPTDPA
+809 
-818 AG
+818 

>member
-1 MDFTDIGA
+1 MD
-9 IFHVR
+9 
-14 RWRLLSV
+14 L
-21 AAFVHL
+21 
-27 FCAITRP
+27 
-34 RFQDSCSPM
+34 
-43 DIARFLVERRLV
+43 ARTLVERRTLLAV
-55 LALLTVVISVAVGWG
+55 LTIIVSIVVGWG
-70 VTKTRTDP
+70 VTKTSIDP

-85 EDDYL
+85 EDDPYA
-90 RAEVDEVQ
+90 AEVKAVE

-112 APGGDIFNREALGAM
+112 APDGDIFNREALTAM
-127 EALHERFGEVQSA
+127 EALHARFGEVQSA
-140 VAVGSLVNY
+140 VAVGSMVNY

-156 LIYGRQYLLPPLD
+156 TIYGRQYLLPPVD
-169 DLSDDDLSV
+169 SLSDNDLAEV
-178 IRDVALADEDLVKS
+178 RDIALADEDLVKT
-192 QLARDGDMALAV
+192 QLARDGDMALAIF
-204 LKYRPGTDQLSE
+204 KYRPSGEGLSE
-216 RLEIARSVTALRDR
+216 RLEIARSVVALRDR
-230 LRGDFPGVE
+230 LRGDYPGVE
-239 IYALGEDLFELDSY
+239 IYVLGNDLFELDSY
-253 NAQVKDRNNLAPL
+253 NAQIKDRNNLAPL
-266 VALATTLLLWI
+266 VALATTLLLWL

-288 LAVSFLAILLTLGTV
+288 LVVSFLGILLTIGTV

-332 ISIYLQGLHEGRT
+332 ISIYLQGLHEGLS
-345 KLAALEESLR
+345 KLEALEQSLR

-364 TVTTGMGFLSLN
+364 TVTTAMGFLSLN

-389 VALGVFWSYLVTLTL
+389 VAMGVVWAYLVTLTL
-404 LPAMMLWV
+404 LPALIMWV

-422 VRGMIRSV
+422 VRGMIRRV
-430 SRLVVTR
+430 SDLVTQR
-437 SNALFWGLSVV
+437 GNALFWGLSVI
-448 IVVCLSLLP
+448 IVVCLAMLP

-464 RFEFIDKES
+464 RFEFIDKDS

-494 ALDSGE
+494 AIDSGQ
-500 YYGIANPEFMLEVER
+500 YYGIADPAFMLEVER
-515 FADWLEQQPDVS
+515 FADWLEEQPDVS
-527 LVSSYVGMLKN
+527 VVNSYVGMLKT
-538 LNKAEHDNDEAW
+538 LNEAENDNDEAW
-550 HRLPEDNLQ
+550 HILPEDNLQ
-559 VIDYLVS
+559 VIDYLVG

-600 QLLDLN
+600 QLLELN
-606 RRIEAWYRDNI
+606 KRIEAWHTANI
-617 NSQYRVLHGSNSIL
+617 NPDYRVLHGSNTIL

-643 LEGFTVSFILIT
+643 LEGFTVSFLLIT
-655 LTMLIGLRSWRY
+655 LTMLVGLRSVRY

-717 KYMAARREGQQ
+717 KYMAARKAGEN
-728 PDEAVHYSL
+728 PDEAVRYSL

-743 ITITTAALAV
+743 ITITTAALAM
-753 GTMILVFSNTYY
+753 GTFILVFSNTYY

-776 IVVALLLDMLFL
+776 IVVALLLDLLFL
-788 PPLLVKFD
+788 PPLLVKLD
-796 RLLDGRSDGPPGA
+796 RFLDRRGEVSA
-809 GQPTPTDPA
+809 
-818 AG
+818 

>member
-1 MDFTDIGA
+1 MD
-9 IFHVR
+9 
-14 RWRLLSV
+14 L
-21 AAFVHL
+21 
-27 FCAITRP
+27 
-34 RFQDSCSPM
+34 
-43 DIARFLVERRLV
+43 ARTLVERRTLLAV
-55 LALLTVVISVAVGWG
+55 LTIIVSIVVGWG
-70 VTKTRTDP
+70 VTKTSIDP

-85 EDDYL
+85 EDDPYA
-90 RAEVDEVQ
+90 AEVKAVE

-112 APGGDIFNREALGAM
+112 APDGDIFNREALTAM
-127 EALHERFGEVQSA
+127 EALHARFGEVQSA
-140 VAVGSLVNY
+140 VAVGSMVNY

-156 LIYGRQYLLPPLD
+156 TIYGRQYLLPPVD
-169 DLSDDDLSV
+169 SLSDNDLAEV
-178 IRDVALADEDLVKS
+178 RDIALADEDLVKT
-192 QLARDGDMALAV
+192 QLARDGDMALAIF
-204 LKYRPGTDQLSE
+204 KYRPSGEGLSE
-216 RLEIARSVTALRDR
+216 RLEIARSVVALRDR
-230 LRGDFPGVE
+230 LRGDYPGVE
-239 IYALGEDLFELDSY
+239 IYVLGNDLFELDSY
-253 NAQVKDRNNLAPL
+253 NAQIKDRNNLAPL
-266 VALATTLLLWI
+266 VALATTLLLWL

-288 LAVSFLAILLTLGTV
+288 LVVSFLGILLTIGTV

-332 ISIYLQGLHEGRT
+332 ISIYLQGLHEGLS
-345 KLAALEESLR
+345 KLEALEQSLR

-364 TVTTGMGFLSLN
+364 TVTTAMGFLSLN

-389 VALGVFWSYLVTLTL
+389 VAMGVVWAYLVTLTL
-404 LPAMMLWV
+404 LPALIMWV

-422 VRGMIRSV
+422 VRGMIRRV
-430 SRLVVTR
+430 SDLVTQR
-437 SNALFWGLSVV
+437 CNALFWGLSVI
-448 IVVCLSLLP
+448 IVVCLAMLP

-464 RFEFIDKES
+464 RFEFIDKDS

-494 ALDSGE
+494 AIDSGQ
-500 YYGIANPEFMLEVER
+500 YYGIADPAFMLEVER
-515 FADWLEQQPDVS
+515 FADWLEEQPDVS
-527 LVSSYVGMLKN
+527 VVNSYVGMLKT
-538 LNKAEHDNDEAW
+538 LNEAENDNDEAW
-550 HRLPEDNLQ
+550 HILPEDNLQ
-559 VIDYLVS
+559 VIDYLVG

-600 QLLDLN
+600 QLLELN
-606 RRIEAWYRDNI
+606 KRIEAWHTANI
-617 NSQYRVLHGSNSIL
+617 NPDYRVLHGSNTIL

-643 LEGFTVSFILIT
+643 LEGFTVSFLLIT
-655 LTMLIGLRSWRY
+655 LTMLVGLRSVRY

-679 AVVFGVWG
+679 AVVFVVWG

-717 KYMAARREGQQ
+717 KYMAARKAGEN
-728 PDEAVHYSL
+728 PDEAVRYSL

-743 ITITTAALAV
+743 ITITTAALAM
-753 GTMILVFSNTYY
+753 GTFILVFSNTYY

-776 IVVALLLDMLFL
+776 IVVALLLDLLFL
-788 PPLLVKFD
+788 PPLLVKLD
-796 RLLDGRSDGPPGA
+796 RFLDRRGEVSA
-809 GQPTPTDPA
+809 
-818 AG
+818 

>member
-1 MDFTDIGA
+1 MD
-9 IFHVR
+9 
-14 RWRLLSV
+14 L
-21 AAFVHL
+21 
-27 FCAITRP
+27 
-34 RFQDSCSPM
+34 
-43 DIARFLVERRLV
+43 ARTLVERRTLLAV
-55 LALLTVVISVAVGWG
+55 LTIIVSIVVGWG
-70 VTKTRTDP
+70 VTKTSIDP

-85 EDDYL
+85 EDDPYA
-90 RAEVDEVQ
+90 AEVKAVE

-112 APGGDIFNREALGAM
+112 APDGDIFNREALTAM
-127 EALHERFGEVQSA
+127 EALHARFGEVQSA
-140 VAVGSLVNY
+140 VAVGSMVNY

-156 LIYGRQYLLPPLD
+156 TIYGRQYLLPPVD
-169 DLSDDDLSV
+169 SLSDNDLAEV
-178 IRDVALADEDLVKS
+178 RDIALADEDLVKT
-192 QLARDGDMALAV
+192 QLARDGDMALAIF
-204 LKYRPGTDQLSE
+204 KYRPSGEGLSE
-216 RLEIARSVTALRDR
+216 RLEIARSVVALRDR
-230 LRGDFPGVE
+230 LRGDYPGVE
-239 IYALGEDLFELDSY
+239 IYVLGNDLFELDSY
-253 NAQVKDRNNLAPL
+253 NAQIKDRNNLAPL
-266 VALATTLLLWI
+266 VALATTLLLWL

-288 LAVSFLAILLTLGTV
+288 LVVSFLGILLTIGTV

-332 ISIYLQGLHEGRT
+332 ISIYLQGLHEGLS
-345 KLAALEESLR
+345 KLEALEQSLR

-364 TVTTGMGFLSLN
+364 TVTTAMGFLSLN

-389 VALGVFWSYLVTLTL
+389 VAMGVVWAYLVTLTL
-404 LPAMMLWV
+404 LPALIMWV

-422 VRGMIRSV
+422 VRGMIRRV
-430 SRLVVTR
+430 SDLVTQR
-437 SNALFWGLSVV
+437 GNALFWGLSVI
-448 IVVCLSLLP
+448 IVVCLAMLP

-464 RFEFIDKES
+464 RFEFIDKDS

-494 ALDSGE
+494 AIDSGQ
-500 YYGIANPEFMLEVER
+500 YYGIADPAFMLEVER
-515 FADWLEQQPDVS
+515 FADWLEEQPDVS
-527 LVSSYVGMLKN
+527 VVNSNVGMLKT
-538 LNKAEHDNDEAW
+538 LNEAENDNDEAW
-550 HRLPEDNLQ
+550 HILPDDNLQ
-559 VIDYLVS
+559 VIDYLVG

-600 QLLDLN
+600 QLLELN
-606 RRIEAWYRDNI
+606 KRIEAWHTANI
-617 NSQYRVLHGSNSIL
+617 NPDYRVLHGSNTIL

-643 LEGFTVSFILIT
+643 LEGFTVSFLLIT
-655 LTMLIGLRSWRY
+655 LTMLVGLRSVRY

-717 KYMAARREGQQ
+717 KYMAARKAGEN
-728 PDEAVHYSL
+728 PDEAVRYSL

-743 ITITTAALAV
+743 ITITTAALAM
-753 GTMILVFSNTYY
+753 GTFILVFYNTYY

-776 IVVALLLDMLFL
+776 IVVALLLDLLFL
-788 PPLLVKFD
+788 PPLLVKLD
-796 RLLDGRSDGPPGA
+796 RFLDRRGEVSA
-809 GQPTPTDPA
+809 
-818 AG
+818 

>member
-1 MDFTDIGA
+1 MD
-9 IFHVR
+9 
-14 RWRLLSV
+14 L
-21 AAFVHL
+21 
-27 FCAITRP
+27 
-34 RFQDSCSPM
+34 
-43 DIARFLVERRLV
+43 ARTLVERRTLLAV
-55 LALLTVVISVAVGWG
+55 LTIIVSIVVGWG
-70 VTKTRTDP
+70 VTKTSIDP

-85 EDDYL
+85 EDDPYA
-90 RAEVDEVQ
+90 AEVKAVE

-112 APGGDIFNREALGAM
+112 APDGDIFNREALTAM
-127 EALHERFGEVQSA
+127 EALHARFGEVQSA
-140 VAVGSLVNY
+140 VAVGSMVNY

-156 LIYGRQYLLPPLD
+156 TIYGRQYLLPPVD
-169 DLSDDDLSV
+169 SLSDNDLAEV
-178 IRDVALADEDLVKS
+178 RDIALADEDLVKT
-192 QLARDGDMALAV
+192 QLARDGDMALAIF
-204 LKYRPGTDQLSE
+204 KYRPSGEGLSE
-216 RLEIARSVTALRDR
+216 RLEIARSVVALRDR
-230 LRGDFPGVE
+230 LRGDYPGVE
-239 IYALGEDLFELDSY
+239 IYVLGNDLFELDSY
-253 NAQVKDRNNLAPL
+253 NAQIKDRNNLAPL
-266 VALATTLLLWI
+266 VALATTLLLWL

-288 LAVSFLAILLTLGTV
+288 LVVSFLGILLTIGTV

-332 ISIYLQGLHEGRT
+332 ISIYLQGLHEGLS
-345 KLAALEESLR
+345 KLEALEQSLR

-364 TVTTGMGFLSLN
+364 TVTTAMGFLSLN

-389 VALGVFWSYLVTLTL
+389 VAMGVVWAYLVTLTL
-404 LPAMMLWV
+404 LPALIMWV

-422 VRGMIRSV
+422 VRGMIRRV
-430 SRLVVTR
+430 SDLVTQR
-437 SNALFWGLSVV
+437 GNALFWGLSVI
-448 IVVCLSLLP
+448 IVVCLAMLP

-464 RFEFIDKES
+464 RFEFIDKDS

-494 ALDSGE
+494 AIDSGQ
-500 YYGIANPEFMLEVER
+500 YYGIADPAFMLEVER
-515 FADWLEQQPDVS
+515 FADWLEEQPDVS
-527 LVSSYVGMLKN
+527 VVNSYVGMLKT
-538 LNKAEHDNDEAW
+538 LNEAENDNDEAW
-550 HRLPEDNLQ
+550 HILPEDNLQ
-559 VIDYLVS
+559 VIDYLVG

-600 QLLDLN
+600 QLLELN
-606 RRIEAWYRDNI
+606 KRIEAWHTANI
-617 NSQYRVLHGSNSIL
+617 NPDYRVLHGSNTIL

-643 LEGFTVSFILIT
+643 LEGFTVSFLLIT
-655 LTMLIGLRSWRY
+655 LTMLVGLRSVRY

-717 KYMAARREGQQ
+717 KYMAARKAGED
-728 PDEAVHYSL
+728 PDEAVRYSL

-743 ITITTAALAV
+743 ITITTAALAM
-753 GTMILVFSNTYY
+753 GTFILVFSNTYY

-776 IVVALLLDMLFL
+776 IVVALLLDLLFL
-788 PPLLVKFD
+788 PPLLVKLD
-796 RLLDGRSDGPPGA
+796 RFLDRRGEVSA
-809 GQPTPTDPA
+809 
-818 AG
+818 

>member
-1 MDFTDIGA
+1 
-9 IFHVR
+9 
-14 RWRLLSV
+14 
-21 AAFVHL
+21 
-27 FCAITRP
+27 
-34 RFQDSCSPM
+34 M
-43 DIARFLVERRLV
+43 DIAHALVKRRSLLAV
-55 LALLTVVISVAVGWG
+55 LTIATSIGVGWG
-70 VTKTRTDP
+70 VTKTSIDP

-85 EDDYL
+85 EDDPY
-90 RAEVDEVQ
+90 AAQVEAVE
-98 ADFPRSRSALFTFI
+98 ADFPRNRSALFTFI
-112 APGGDIFNREALGAM
+112 APDGDIFNREALTAM
-127 EALHERFGEVQSA
+127 EALHARFGEVQSA

-149 RLNAVDE
+149 RLNPVDE
-156 LIYGRQYLLPPLD
+156 TQYGRQYLLPPVD
-169 DLSDDDLSV
+169 SLSDDELAQV
-178 IRDVALADEDLVKS
+178 RDIALADEDLVKT
-192 QLARDGDMALAV
+192 QLARDGDMALAAF
-204 LKYRPGTDQLSE
+204 KYRPSGEGLAE
-216 RLEIARSVTALRDR
+216 RLDIARSVVALRDR
-230 LRGDFPGVE
+230 LREDYPGVE
-239 IYALGEDLFELDSY
+239 IYVLGNDLFELDSY
-253 NAQVKDRNNLAPL
+253 NAQIKDRNNLAPL
-266 VALATTLLLWI
+266 VALATTVLLWL

-288 LAVSFLAILLTLGTV
+288 LAVSFLAILLTIGTV

-332 ISIYLQGLHEGRT
+332 IAIYLQGLHEGLT
-345 KLAALEESLR
+345 KIDALEHSVR

-389 VALGVFWSYLVTLTL
+389 VAIGVFWAYLVTLTL
-404 LPAMMLWV
+404 LPALIMWV

-422 VRGMIRSV
+422 VRGMIRRV
-430 SRLVVTR
+430 SALVTQR
-437 SNALFWGLSVV
+437 GNALFWGLSLI
-448 IVVCLSLLP
+448 IVVCLAMLP

-464 RFEFIDKES
+464 RFEFIDKDS

-494 ALDSGE
+494 AIDSGE
-500 YYGIANPEFMLEVER
+500 YYGIANPEFMLEIER
-515 FADWLEQQPDVS
+515 FADWLEEQPDVG
-527 LVSSYVGMLKN
+527 LVNSYVGMLKT
-538 LNKAEHDNDEAW
+538 LNEAENDNDEAW
-550 HRLPEDNLQ
+550 HVLPDDNLQ
-559 VIDYLVS
+559 VIDYLVG

-574 PHLEPIFDPEYTTV
+574 PHLEPIFDPEYPTV

-600 QLLDLN
+600 QLLELN
-606 RRIEAWYRDNI
+606 QRIEAWHSNNI
-617 NSQYRVLHGSNSIL
+617 NPDYRVLHGSNTIL

-643 LEGFTVSFILIT
+643 LEGFTVSFLLIT
-655 LTMLIGLRSWRY
+655 LTMLVGLRSVRY

-717 KYMAARREGQQ
+717 KYMAARKAGKN
-728 PDEAVHYSL
+728 PDEAVRYSL

-743 ITITTAALAV
+743 ITITTAALAM
-753 GTMILVFSNTYY
+753 GTFILVFSNTYY

-776 IVVALLLDMLFL
+776 IVVALLLDVLFL
-788 PPLLVKFD
+788 PPLLVK
-796 RLLDGRSDGPPGA
+796 LDNMFARPDQVSA
-809 GQPTPTDPA
+809 
-818 AG
+818 